1 LLLRFGSR
9 LRLRLGMN
17 LLRLRLRTSLRLRLR
32 TSLRRRFG
40 SRLRLRLGM
49 NLLRLRL
56 RMNLL
61 RLRLRMNLLL
71 GLGSSLWLHLGLRR
85 PALRLC
91 GMRLRLNRTRLR
103 LGGAV
108 LGLHR
113 SGLRLARVDFR
124 LAGSG
129 WLNLRLAG
137 TCLRLAGPHWLNL
150 LLWLRL
156 ARTVTG
162 LGAWVRALDAG
173 LRSDRTCSDRHS
185 GTALVLVEELLTVL
199 RRLVLILE
207 LGRHRRSPGLTH
219 GR

>member
-1 LLLRFGSR
+1 M
-9 LRLRLGMN
+9 RLRLGTN
-17 LLRLRLRTSLRLRLR
+17 LLRLRLR

-40 SRLRLRLGM
+40 SRLRLRL
-49 NLLRLRL
+49 

-61 RLRLRMNLLL
+61 WLRLRMNLLL

-91 GMRLRLNRTRLR
+91 GTRLRLNRTRLR

-113 SGLRLARVDFR
+113 SGLRMGRVDFSLAWSGWLHLR

-137 TCLRLAGPHWLNL
+137 SCLRLAGPHWLNL
-150 LLWLRL
+150 RLCLRL

-185 GTALVLVEELLTVL
+185 GTAIVLVVELLTVL

-207 LGRHRRSPGLTH
+207 LGRHRRSAGLTQ
-219 GR
+219 GC